1 MDCNDARLKMQAL
14 IDRELDE
21 AEIPRVIDHMESCY
35 GCRQE
40 YIGFLR
46 LQKKLESG
54 EYPEPPREWFDQ
66 LEKSRPRRA
75 LSRLGLLLMIGSY
88 AVLAVYG
95 VIQAFADGNGEFL
108 PKLLFGGIMGGAL
121 LLLAITISDR
131 HRESRTDRYKD
142 VKR

>member
-1 MDCNDARLKMQAL
+1 MDCNEARLKMQAL
-14 IDRELDE
+14 IDRELGE
-21 AEIPRVIDHMESCY
+21 EEIPRVIDHMESCY

-54 EYPEPPREWFDQ
+54 DYPEPPREWFDQ
-66 LEKSRPRRA
+66 LEKNRPRRA
-75 LSRLGLLLMIGSY
+75 LARLGLILMVGSY
-88 AVLAVYG
+88 AVLALYG
-95 VIQAFADGNGEFL
+95 LFQAFSEGSEEFL

-121 LLLAITISDR
+121 LLLAITFSDR
-131 HRESRTDRYKD
+131 RRESRTDRYKD

>member
-1 MDCNDARLKMQAL
+1 MDCNDARLKLQAL
-14 IDRELDE
+14 IDRELAED
-21 AEIPRVIDHMESCY
+21 EIPRVIDHMESCY
-35 GCRQE
+35 SCRQE

-66 LEKSRPRRA
+66 LEKNRPRRA
-75 LSRLGLLLMIGSY
+75 LSRLGLILMVGSY
-88 AVLAVYG
+88 AVLALYG
-95 VIQAFADGNGEFL
+95 LFQALSDGSEEVL

-121 LLLAITISDR
+121 LLLAVTFSDR
-131 HRESRTDRYKD
+131 RRESRTDRYKD